1 MAPPPF
7 RDRSRALSTQKKLE
21 QVYVNVIWMFNAF
34 QMLHPARASAPRSF
48 TRLTDHFGQLE
59 QERERL
65 RKQKEKKLASAG
77 MLSKTDAPIG
87 EQSVGRR
94 RIKVVG
100 S

>member
-1 MAPPPF
+1 
-7 RDRSRALSTQKKLE
+7 
-21 QVYVNVIWMFNAF
+21 
-34 QMLHPARASAPRSF
+34 MLHPARASARRSF
-48 TRLTDHFGQLE
+48 TILTDHFVQLE

-87 EQSVGRR
+87 EQSVSRR